1 MPSQIDPYEKFWL
14 WTAAI
19 MIVVFLGAIA
29 YGAGQHAIHPPS
41 AMETI
46 DPTRVRTDSDFAEP
60 RVERQPD
67 GTVTVFAV
75 AELFAFRPNE
85 IRIPANTRVRF
96 RITSPDVLHGFQVV
110 GTNANVM
117 AVPGYV
123 TEFTMTFPE
132 PGEYLVVCNEYCG
145 LSHHLM
151 QARLIVEEATA
162 DA

>member
-14 WTAAI
+14 WTAAV
-19 MIVVFLGAIA
+19 MIVLFLGALA
-29 YGAGQHAIHPPS
+29 YGASQHAIHPPS

-46 DPTRVRTDSDFAEP
+46 DPLSVRTDSEFASPGVQLET
-60 RVERQPD
+60 D
-67 GTVTVFAV
+67 GSVSVIAVT
-75 AELFAFRPNE
+75 EMFAFRPTE
-85 IRIPANTRVRF
+85 IRIPADTPVRF

-117 AVPGYV
+117 SVPGYV
-123 TEFTMTFPE
+123 TEFSMTFSE
-132 PGEYLVVCNEYCG
+132 PGEYLIVCNEYCG

-151 QARLIVEEATA
+151 QARLIVERS